1 MAESLTN
8 LFSVFPERPRNS
20 KGVRFFILMEK
31 THWKKNNDSA
41 FISGEDLK
49 SSLKGLKPEM
59 IVVIEKFKD
68 DVTFDQNK
76 QAKVT
81 VSALYLKEVG
91 GSMLYKPVIL
101 NKTNAKFF
109 VKETGSEFM
118 EDWLGKPVILNAV
131 ADSRHGFVVRFKKY
145 VMPVLLKNSPDFIK
159 CKTAIEKS
167 GFTIDQIR
175 QKYQVSN
182 EVEQLLLAK

>member
-1 MAESLTN
+1 
-8 LFSVFPERPRNS
+8 
-20 KGVRFFILMEK
+20 MENK

-59 IVVIEKFKD
+59 IVVVEKFKD
-68 DVTFDQNK
+68 EATFDQNK
-76 QAKVT
+76 QAKIK

-91 GSMLYKPVIL
+91 GASLYKPVIL

-145 VMPVLLKNSPDFIK
+145 VMPVLVKDSDNFKK
-159 CKTAIEKS
+159 CQQAIEKS
-167 GFTIDQIR
+167 GFTIDQLR
-175 QKYQVSN
+175 QKYSISS
-182 EVEQLLLAK
+182 EVEQLLFAK